1 MFQSLS
7 CFTAGRGQNQYSGWA
22 AAMKLKEQ
30 IRPEGG
36 AHPWIKTTETETLL
50 IDIDLISAQ
59 IPPIKIWQGY
69 RFWCRVTGAR
79 DDFFR
84 ENATW
89 WKSNHVS
96 EITCLVSKHPL
107 VNILNFHYF
116 TWDKTGICSSWK
128 IYVWN
133 DSLPTVGAPDQNT
146 MTTFSEGGSFYLV
159 CGWIEWLIV
168 RYDCAK
174 HLTA

>member
-1 MFQSLS
+1 MVLFSALCVSKSKS

-133 DSLPTVGAPDQNT
+133 DSLPTVGAP
-146 MTTFSEGGSFYLV
+146 V
-159 CGWIEWLIV
+159 
-168 RYDCAK
+168 
-174 HLTA
+174 